1 MFNWV
6 TFLFYR
12 FEETY
17 FTRLPSTRQ
26 DRHKSR
32 QQYSSTAF
40 ADEMIGS
47 SSNSK
52 KDGGK
57 RKGSGGKRGNLLILN
72 NLWHSI
78 FFYTLNL
85 FFEINRWVQ
94 EEEEELARNLKP
106 FDCSFSIDVLLVYIL
121 QYPVL
126 KNMLLELKWNER
138 YRSDLPPSYSLNHF
152 EQDSNSANRKKRS
165 SISELTRK

>member
-1 MFNWV
+1 
-6 TFLFYR
+6 
-12 FEETY
+12 
-17 FTRLPSTRQ
+17 
-26 DRHKSR
+26 
-32 QQYSSTAF
+32 
-40 ADEMIGS
+40 MIGS

-72 NLWHSI
+72 NLCHSI

-85 FFEINRWVQ
+85 FFNRWVQ

-106 FDCSFSIDVLLVYIL
+106 FDCSFSIDILLVYIL

-126 KNMLLELKWNER
+126 KNMLLELK
-138 YRSDLPPSYSLNHF
+138 
-152 EQDSNSANRKKRS
+152 
-165 SISELTRK
+165 